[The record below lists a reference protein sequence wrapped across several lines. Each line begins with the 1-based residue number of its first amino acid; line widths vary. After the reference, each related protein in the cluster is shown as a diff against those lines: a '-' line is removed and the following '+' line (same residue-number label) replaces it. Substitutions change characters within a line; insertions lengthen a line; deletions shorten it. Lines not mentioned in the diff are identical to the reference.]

1 MPAASTGAL
10 PNALEVERLH
20 PVDWEPQKQVEQ
32 RGVKKPALLAP
43 APAPPFSA
51 GAGALP
57 NGLINGAHL
66 RLCKL
71 HSA

>member
-1 MPAASTGAL
+1 MHAVSTGAL
-10 PNALEVERLH
+10 PNTLEVERLH

-32 RGVKKPALLAP
+32 AESKKSALLAP

-57 NGLINGAHL
+57 NGLINDAHL